1 MPFAFEPALR
11 RSCIRAKFELSS
23 MVGATKLDPAFLM
36 ARASEVKS
44 VAPYVTL
51 VLTYG
56 ALMWTYSAEA
66 AKFFAACDESG
77 EML

>member
-1 MPFAFEPALR
+1 
-11 RSCIRAKFELSS
+11 
-23 MVGATKLDPAFLM
+23 M